1 MTCYISRKYAK
12 LYTHTNTHTHTH
24 THTYTYL
31 YANTVTE
38 FKAVDN
44 LGEKNRMI
52 GQRWGGLNKEDKE
65 RYKSMAKDV
74 PHPDTLEPGTTWK
87 ETSRIISNFE
97 ANVCKY
103 TCVHISGS

>member
-1 MTCYISRKYAK
+1 M
-12 LYTHTNTHTHTH
+12 LH
-24 THTYTYL
+24 
-31 YANTVTE
+31 TVTE

-52 GQRWGGLNKEDKE
+52 GQRWGGLTSKKIRKD
-65 RYKSMAKDV
+65 YKSMAKDV

-97 ANVCKY
+97 ANVCN
-103 TCVHISGS
+103 ISHVYILVVAN